1 MKTLPV
7 SLNRSFDKGFT
18 LIEIL
23 VVVLI
28 VSIMSG
34 IAVTQL
40 PGFVQRGD
48 FDLESRR
55 LKTLLDM
62 AREEALVQATEYG
75 FKPVKEGYAFYQF
88 DEVAQDWEETLESP
102 FHRRKLPEDFHL
114 DLEISGEKLT
124 LSEEKDPPPLL
135 LLSSGEV
142 SPFTLRIYQ
151 ENTSTNAST
160 NAPTSSSMKSD
171 GYGDIKWVEDP

>member
-88 DEVAQDWEETLESP
+88 DLANIANQRNLFQIVIT
-102 FHRRKLPEDFHL
+102 
-114 DLEISGEKLT
+114 
-124 LSEEKDPPPLL
+124 
-135 LLSSGEV
+135 
-142 SPFTLRIYQ
+142 
-151 ENTSTNAST
+151 
-160 NAPTSSSMKSD
+160 KS
-171 GYGDIKWVEDP
+171 IFNHTIL

>member
-1 MKTLPV
+1 MKAHP
-7 SLNRSFDKGFT
+7 SNKNRGFT

-40 PGFVQRGD
+40 PSFVQSGD
-48 FDLESRR
+48 FDLESLRV
-55 LKTLLDM
+55 KTLLDM
-62 AREEALVQATEYG
+62 AREEALVQASEFG
-75 FKPVKEGYAFYQF
+75 FKPNDEGYAFYQF
-88 DEVAQDWEETLESP
+88 DEESQVWVEVLESP
-102 FHRRKLPEDFHL
+102 FHRRILPEDFFL
-114 DLEISGEKLT
+114 DLQIAGQKLE
-124 LSEEKDPPPLL
+124 LSDEKDPPPLL

-151 ENTSTNAST
+151 KNAYSK
-160 NAPTSSSMKSD
+160 SMKSD
-171 GYGDIKWVEDP
+171 GFGDIVWAVDP

>member
-1 MKTLPV
+1 MKTMPA
-7 SLNRSFDKGFT
+7 SLNRAFMRGFT

-40 PGFVQRGD
+40 PGFVQTGD

-62 AREEALVQATEYG
+62 AREEALVQATEFG
-75 FKPVKEGYAFYQF
+75 FKPDEEGYAFYQF
-88 DEVAQDWEETLESP
+88 DEVSQDWQETLERP

-151 ENTSTNAST
+151 ESNAT
-160 NAPTSSSMKSD
+160 NAPATSSSMKSD
-171 GYGDIKWVEDP
+171 GYGDIKWLENP